1 MSGTGFFDQVELVD
15 TSKDPSAMKAAPIQ
29 DLPST
34 SEAPNTFNNPN
45 PPHPEVMP
53 PSMEELIH
61 EVANETPVAPLRGV
75 DFPAKEG
82 VASQLRGP
90 VAKAPQ
96 WGSPGSLIV
105 DDARVAAKY
114 TPTCVLACIAG
125 PAKSGKTGMVLD
137 SLTPE
142 EVEAGAEIWHVDFDL
157 GGDTTK
163 AAHHSDK
170 KDNIIV
176 ISPWVMVQNQ
186 SRVPYDFP
194 ATYQRVLD
202 ILNHAHEVAKSQA
215 RHFVEHGSMP
225 KPYLKALVFDGADQ
239 WLNICGTLM
248 KVYDLELGPDGIATT
263 GQKTTTKIGR
273 FNWEIRKNRYR
284 AAIPH
289 GLQETARL
297 GVHCYVIT
305 HMKPSYDS
313 NGNEILGSDV
323 PDILPRSE
331 GDFQQFIHVHTEE
344 ERNEKGEKTGG
355 SRSIATLV
363 ENRTSLKCGQGIL
376 IFQRNPDGGKWYG
389 WPGLRDGS
397 FDHPDDL
404 LGN

>member
-1 MSGTGFFDQVELVD
+1 MSGTGFFDSVEIVD
-15 TSKDPSAMKAAPIQ
+15 TTKDPSDMKTPSFDQ
-29 DLPST
+29 LPST
-34 SEAPNTFNNPN
+34 SEVANNTPVKNTN
-45 PPHPEVMP
+45 P
-53 PSMEELIH
+53 PSMDTVIEQ
-61 EVANETPVAPLRGV
+61 VVNEIPDSKPVVPR
-75 DFPAKEG
+75 
-82 VASQLRGP
+82 
-90 VAKAPQ
+90 PQ
-96 WGSPGSLIV
+96 VPTTTDWGSPGSMIV
-105 DDARVAAKY
+105 RDARIMAKY
-114 TPTCVLACIAG
+114 TPVCVLAMIAG

-137 SLTPE
+137 SLTE
-142 EVEAGAEIWHVDFDL
+142 EEIAGGAEIWHVDFDL

-170 KDNIIV
+170 KDNIVV

-186 SRVPYDFP
+186 SRVPYDFQ

-202 ILNHAHEVAKSQA
+202 ILNHAHEVAVKQA
-215 RHFVEHGSMP
+215 AYFVEHGRMP
-225 KPYLKALVFDGADQ
+225 NPYLKTLVFDGADQ

-248 KVYDLELGPDGIATT
+248 KVYDLDLGRDGIATT

-284 AAIPH
+284 AALPH

-331 GDFQQFIHVHTEE
+331 GDFQQLIHVRVEE
-344 ERNEKGEKTGG
+344 QRNEKGELTNQT
-355 SRSIATLV
+355 RSIATVV
-363 ENRTSLKCGQGIL
+363 ENRTSLKCGQPVLLFI
-376 IFQRNPDGGKWYG
+376 RDPDEPQWFG

-397 FDHPDDL
+397 FDSKDDIV
-404 LGN
+404 GF